1 MKFAWLTDI
10 HMNFLN
16 ATGFHLFFDNLKR
29 ANVDAILI
37 GGDIAESNNI
47 VAYLEEVEKFLKIP
61 IYFVLGNHDYYHSS
75 IAETRKRI
83 SAFSGQSDYSFWL
96 PESGIIELD
105 SNTALIGHGSWAD
118 TRFGDYL
125 NSFVE
130 LNDYFEIKE
139 LSGLSKLEREL
150 TMMALAEQATTF
162 TRITLV
168 QALDKY
174 DHVYFLTHVP
184 PFRESTWHLGKISD
198 DYWLPH
204 FSCKVVGDAM
214 VEIMQRHPD
223 LKLTVLCGHT
233 HSNGES
239 HPLPNIT
246 VYTGHAEYGVPEIQ
260 KIFES
265 EACT

>member
-16 ATGFHLFFDNLKR
+16 ATGLSSFLDNLKK
-29 ANVDAILI
+29 ADVNTILI
-37 GGDIAESNNI
+37 GGDIAESFNI
-47 VAYLEEVEKFLKIP
+47 VAYLEEMEKFLKIP

-75 IAETRKRI
+75 IDDTRKRI
-83 SAFSGQSDYSFWL
+83 SDFSRESEYSFWL
-96 PESGIIELD
+96 PESGTIQLD

-130 LNDYFEIKE
+130 LNDYYEIKE
-139 LSGLSKLEREL
+139 LSGLSKLERK
-150 TMMALAEQATTF
+150 TVMMELAEQAATF
-162 TRITLV
+162 TRQHLSK
-168 QALDKY
+168 ALDKY

-184 PFRESTWHLGKISD
+184 PFRESSWHKGKISD

-204 FSCKVVGDAM
+204 FSCKVVGDVM
-214 VEIMQRHPD
+214 LEIMQQYPD
-223 LKLTVLCGHT
+223 RKLTVLCGHT
-233 HSNGES
+233 HSSGEAY
-239 HPLPNIT
+239 PLPNIT

-265 EACT
+265 